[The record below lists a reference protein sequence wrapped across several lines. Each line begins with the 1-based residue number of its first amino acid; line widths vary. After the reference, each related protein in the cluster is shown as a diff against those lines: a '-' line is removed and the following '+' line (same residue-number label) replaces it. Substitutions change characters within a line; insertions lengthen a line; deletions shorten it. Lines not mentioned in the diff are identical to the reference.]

1 MVQGQVFIKGAGGGG
16 SVSYFQCFLRPFPI
30 YFFQGFK
37 VSRFAKD
44 HCKLTKNEKGFKK
57 SKIDF

>member
-1 MVQGQVFIKGAGGGG
+1 MVQGQVFIKGGDGGG

-30 YFFQGFK
+30 YFFQGL
-37 VSRFAKD
+37 RFSKD
-44 HCKLTKNEKGFKK
+44 HCKLAKNKKGFKK